1 MTRLVNMN
9 EAGVCKP
16 DPMSAKGK
24 SYPLPADDAC
34 VHSQEFARV
43 TPLPSNAFVLLAGQK
58 LWLIAPPMS
67 AHPNPEHPAREVIAP
82 PHVSLK
88 KEVGRE
94 TGPQPLEYG
103 EVRLWLVAKAPQQL
117 FAYWEFRPD
126 EHPEAKAGDGPPR
139 FFLRIICEATDQVEA
154 TLEIE
159 PNCGKCTAAV
169 AAAEAQYRA
178 EIGFFN
184 EQGVWCFLAR
194 SGLTRTPPTDGTPI
208 ATPRRD
214 PLKPQACMGQEWSP
228 AQESRLNHLLAE
240 DVAEKSRPLRSRKR
254 PRK

>member
-1 MTRLVNMN
+1 
-9 EAGVCKP
+9 
-16 DPMSAKGK
+16 
-24 SYPLPADDAC
+24 
-34 VHSQEFARV
+34 
-43 TPLPSNAFVLLAGQK
+43 
-58 LWLIAPPMS
+58 MS

-94 TGPQPLEYG
+94 SGPQPLEYG
-103 EVRLWLVAKAPQQL
+103 EVRLWLVAKSPQQL

-126 EHPEAKAGDGPPR
+126 EHPEAKGNQESAR
-139 FFLRIICEATDQVEA
+139 FFLRILSEATDQVEA

-159 PNCGKCTAAV
+159 PTCGKCTAAV
-169 AAAEAQYRA
+169 AASEAQYRA

-194 SGLTRTPPTDGTPI
+194 SGLTRTPPSEGAPL
-208 ATPRRD
+208 AVPRRN
-214 PLKPQACMGQEWSP
+214 PLKPQACMEAEWGP

-240 DVAEKSRPLRSRKR
+240 EVAEKARPLRSRKR
-254 PRK
+254 PRQ